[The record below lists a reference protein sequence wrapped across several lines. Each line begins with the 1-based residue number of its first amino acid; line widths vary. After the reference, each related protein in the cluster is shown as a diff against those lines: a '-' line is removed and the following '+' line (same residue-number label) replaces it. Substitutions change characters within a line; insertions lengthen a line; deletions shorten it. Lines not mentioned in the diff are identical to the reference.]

1 MLGPTIAIVW
11 TGATRQRG
19 TSPMC
24 TQPHWIDGPTLTLSA
39 VRPGSPQ
46 RPDLT
51 PPTEPGASAHHLA
64 AELAELG
71 VSCDMGGSPL
81 LGHVE
86 PAIAAALE
94 QSGYAVHRVGQA
106 AYVHGPVCP
115 GATPG
120 RQGSLQDD
128 RRPAVHLIVGV
139 WRRREPAP
147 SWAARL
153 GNPSAGYER
162 RWARQRSAQAWRRLH
177 RRPNGRWAGPL
188 PWWRWPGVQPYRWDP
203 IPPSLFDLE
212 RDRETRSTWPA
223 RTAAPLPPAPV
234 DPLLALLSAWAD

>member
-1 MLGPTIAIVW
+1 L
-11 TGATRQRG
+11 R
-19 TSPMC
+19 
-24 TQPHWIDGPTLTLSA
+24 
-39 VRPGSPQ
+39 
-46 RPDLT
+46 
-51 PPTEPGASAHHLA
+51 

-71 VSCDMGGSPL
+71 VVCDMGGSPL

-86 PAIAAALE
+86 PAIAAALGR
-94 QSGYAVHRVGQA
+94 SGYAVHRIGQA
-106 AYVHGPVCP
+106 AYVH
-115 GATPG
+115 
-120 RQGSLQDD
+120 SHDD
-128 RRPAVHLIVGV
+128 RIHLILGV
-139 WRRREPAP
+139 WRRRDRAP

-212 RDRETRSTWPA
+212 RDREETARSIWPT
-223 RTAAPLPPAPV
+223 RTADPSPPESAGLLE
-234 DPLLALLSAWAD
+234 LLAAWADR